1 MSANRWPWVDYL
13 TETEIDDLRST
24 EAHLRWARQQADAA
38 QMKRQRLV
46 NLGTQRA
53 KAAGKKDGAAT
64 D

>member
-1 MSANRWPWVDYL
+1 MSVNRWPWVDYL
-13 TETEIDDLRST
+13 TEEEINDLRST

-53 KAAGKKDGAAT
+53 KAAAGKRDE
-64 D
+64 